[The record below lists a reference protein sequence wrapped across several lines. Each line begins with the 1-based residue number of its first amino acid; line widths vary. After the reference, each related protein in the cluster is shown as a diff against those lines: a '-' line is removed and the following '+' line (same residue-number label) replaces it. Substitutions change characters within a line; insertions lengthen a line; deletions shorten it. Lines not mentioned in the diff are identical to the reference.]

1 MGIQGDH
8 SQDTVTFP
16 TVTALLH
23 MLSVAHIMALCVY
36 YSVICSGLMLTSSK
50 LNGYKVYKQCHL
62 QSTKKNET

>member
-23 MLSVAHIMALCVY
+23 MLKCRSY
-36 YSVICSGLMLTSSK
+36 YGTMRVL
-50 LNGYKVYKQCHL
+50 
-62 QSTKKNET
+62 